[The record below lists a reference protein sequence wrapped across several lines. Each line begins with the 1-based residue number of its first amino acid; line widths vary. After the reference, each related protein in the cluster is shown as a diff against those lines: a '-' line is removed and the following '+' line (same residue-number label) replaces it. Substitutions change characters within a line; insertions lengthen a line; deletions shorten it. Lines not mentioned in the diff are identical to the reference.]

1 MTPWDPITLGEYPKG
16 FCGLVK
22 GLTTIAHVS
31 PLIIRAEQRN
41 LSITKDLNHLP
52 LHIKDI
58 LTVYMVCVMVWWVYR
73 FWLKEPRQIV
83 SKTTSLQGKTAED
96 VKTGENEPALHILI

>member
-1 MTPWDPITLGEYPKG
+1 MDPMTPWDPITLGEYPKG

-41 LSITKDLNHLP
+41 PSITKDLNHLP

-58 LTVYMVCVMVWWVYR
+58 LTLYMVNVLW
-73 FWLKEPRQIV
+73 FGG
-83 SKTTSLQGKTAED
+83 S
-96 VKTGENEPALHILI
+96 TGFG